1 MVGALIEYL
10 VNCSNPITHNRKGV
24 DFMVDENK
32 YKELKQKY
40 IKIGGIAAVENKADF
55 EKEELHVAYRETD
68 KEIFFDRKHYG
79 LYGCFTVMTQWT
91 YGTKEDLL
99 FVLGVMST
107 HKSDMQTNTHEF
119 YKEITKTRENAYKL
133 AEIDTLEEMKR
144 IGKIEGIDVVAE
156 SENEACE
163 KYFNNSNKFTEN
175 NYFYHFKIGRV
186 LFRECEEIAKCEL

>member
-1 MVGALIEYL
+1 MI
-10 VNCSNPITHNRKGV
+10 
-24 DFMVDENK
+24 DENK
-32 YKELKQKY
+32 CEELKQKY
-40 IKIGGIAAVENKADF
+40 IKIGGISAVENKADF
-55 EKEELHVAYRETD
+55 EKEELHVACRETD
-68 KEIFFDRKHYG
+68 KEIFFDCKHYG

-119 YKEITKTRENAYKL
+119 YKEMTKAREDAYRL

-144 IGKIEGIDVVAE
+144 IGKIEGIDVEAE
-156 SENEACE
+156 SENEAYE
-163 KYFNNSNKFTEN
+163 KYFNNSDKFMVD

-186 LFRECEEIAKCEL
+186 LFRECEGIVKCELLKNRS